1 MSQSFLAYEK
11 IRSHQT
17 YHSFLFNEQKGQE
30 ERKKEKLIFL
40 KSQIS
45 QMVADL
51 TISKHIFSETTK
63 KAEID
68 SFFKINGGCL

>member
-1 MSQSFLAYEK
+1 MSQSSLAHEK

-30 ERKKEKLIFL
+30 ERKKREINFQ

-45 QMVADL
+45 QNMDDL
-51 TISKHIFSETTK
+51 TISKPIFSETT
-63 KAEID
+63 
-68 SFFKINGGCL
+68 